1 MVVTWTTPSRQD
13 RPKAVEAVTE
23 YLERVAQL
31 KVTGVLDKFGKQARF
46 LGSFIT
52 ISTWWLHDPDRHR
65 NIVGRTARPEPGTLQ
80 TVETAWRDSPDP

>member
-1 MVVTWTTPSRQD
+1 MTSSRQV
-13 RPKAVEAVTE
+13 RQWAVEAVTE

-52 ISTWWLHDPDRHR
+52 KVHGGYTIQKTQKRCWPDC
-65 NIVGRTARPEPGTLQ
+65 
-80 TVETAWRDSPDP
+80 ET